1 MIRLRSLGVLFAATS
16 SIVVATMGSALAATS
31 SNTTVTATVSAG
43 ALSITSPATASIA
56 VTLDGTDQT
65 PTYSPALGAN
75 DQTGSGSGWN
85 LTITSTQFTTGAP
98 VHTLSTSA
106 SSLTGATMSCAGP
119 GTCTNPVNSITY
131 PVAVP
136 AGSGPP
142 AAVKF
147 YNAAVNTGMGN
158 FTITPTIG
166 VSIPANTYAGVY
178 TSTVTFAIVSGP

>member
-1 MIRLRSLGVLFAATS
+1 MGVLFAVAGSFLAAT
-16 SIVVATMGSALAATS
+16 VAPAFAATS

-43 ALSITSPATASIA
+43 ALSITSPATASVA

-65 PTYSPALGAN
+65 PTYSPILGAN

-119 GTCTNPVNSITY
+119 GTCTNPTNSITY

-136 AGSGPP
+136 AGAGPP
-142 AAVKF
+142 SAVRF

-178 TSTVTFAIVSGP
+178 TSTVTFSIVSGP